1 MDSVYADIVSR
12 IHSSLS
18 SQPDCPLLVAIA
30 GPPGSGKTTVA
41 AKVVELL
48 NNSTSK
54 QLAPN
59 GYDSKPLSTETRA
72 ISISVDGF
80 HFPHKYLDTLPNREE
95 AYLRRGAPWTF
106 DVDGIIGLVRRLK
119 DSARIPLSA
128 RSIIKAPSFDHARK
142 DPVEDD
148 IQIPPEATI
157 VLLEGNYLLLDVDP
171 WREISRMV
179 DLRIF
184 VEVDV
189 ECARARVARRH
200 VQAGIED
207 TFEKGL
213 ERFDGND
220 ALNGDLIRNNHT
232 QCDVRVESF
241 DITS

>member
-1 MDSVYADIVSR
+1 MYSDIVSQ
-12 IHSSLS
+12 IHSALS
-18 SQPDCPLLVAIA
+18 SQPSRPFLVAIA

-54 QLAPN
+54 QRVPSEH
-59 GYDSKPLSTETRA
+59 DPKPLSNETLA
-72 ISISVDGF
+72 ISISVDGY
-80 HFPHKYLDTLPNREE
+80 HFSRKYLDTLPNREE

-119 DSARIPLSA
+119 DSARVPLSG

-148 IQIPPEATI
+148 IQIPPEAT
-157 VLLEGNYLLLDVDP
+157 VVVLEGNYLLLDVDP
-171 WREISRMV
+171 WREIGGMV
-179 DLRIF
+179 DLRVF

-200 VQAGIED
+200 VQAGIEA
-207 TFEKGL
+207 TFEMGL

-220 ALNGDLIRNNHT
+220 APNGDLIRNNLT
-232 QCDVRVESF
+232 QCDIQVLSF
-241 DITS
+241 DIT